1 MTKDEGRGREIAG
14 AIHEMLRNANDAGV
28 GSRAKSV
35 SRGAKTPRGTALS
48 FENLTALGAERL
60 ARIMLEEAES
70 NSSFRK
76 RLKAA
81 LAGTKGPDAVAKLVD
96 RRLAALERARAM
108 VAWEKERAFAEDLG
122 TMLDTIVK
130 ELAPLSPGHA
140 VERLVRFIDTHGIV
154 FDRIDDSGGRIQDV
168 YWRASEAVPELVGKL
183 SPAERA
189 RLPDRLLQSI
199 KKDTHGL
206 APGLAISVVPLL
218 AEPALV
224 AWDQTLQQLETDNPR
239 LLEIRQAIADAR
251 GDIDGF
257 VALELRR
264 PEWLR
269 DPLKVAERLL
279 AANRLDE
286 ALLWARRDR
295 KVGLTVM
302 SEAGFADERGDRL
315 HDLQRVDLEARILD
329 AMKDRPAAQALRW
342 TTFEATLN
350 VEILRDYIRKLDDF
364 IEHEEQDRAF
374 AIAMNS
380 PHVYTALAFFVAW
393 PRLDLAARLVLDKR
407 DIWEGRHYGLLG
419 EAAAVL
425 AEDFPA
431 AATVLLRALLD
442 DILARGKSAAY
453 GHGARYLERLDELS
467 PRVADDTG
475 LTLHADYVVLLRKT
489 HGRKYGFWS
498 LVPDERRR

>member
-1 MTKDEGRGREIAG
+1 MTKDEGRGSEIAS

-35 SRGAKTPRGTALS
+35 SRGTKTPRGTALS

-70 NSSFRK
+70 NPSFRK

-81 LAGTKGPDAVAKLVD
+81 LAATKGPDAVAKLVD

-140 VERLVRFIDTHGIV
+140 VERLIRFIDTHGSV

-168 YWRASEAVPELVGKL
+168 YWRAGEAVPELVGKL

-218 AEPALV
+218 SEPALV

-239 LLEIRQAIADAR
+239 LLEIRQAIADTR

-257 VALELRR
+257 LALELRR

-295 KVGLTVM
+295 KGGLTFM
-302 SEAGFADERGDRL
+302 SEAGFADGRGDRL
-315 HDLQRVDLEARILD
+315 HDLQRVDLEARILE
-329 AMKDRPAAQALRW
+329 ATKDRPAAQALRW
-342 TTFEATLN
+342 TAFEATLN

-380 PHVYTALAFFVAW
+380 PHVYTALGFFVAW

-419 EAAAVL
+419 EAASVL

-431 AATVLLRALLD
+431 AATILLRALLD
-442 DILARGKSAAY
+442 DILARGKSPAY

-475 LTLHADYVVLLRKT
+475 LTLHADYMAQLRKT

-498 LVPDERRR
+498 LVADERRR